1 MKKLALGLL
10 LSFAVSGAAVAADMA
25 PRYTKAPPIV
35 SPATN
40 WSGFYVGAMGG
51 YASSTSSDDVVVGGV
66 NLTPDMKGGFAGGTV
81 GYNWQ
86 TGQFVF
92 GLEADAAW
100 ADISSD
106 VTAFGVS
113 WGSKIEA
120 LGTVRGRV
128 GMAFDTVLLY
138 ATGGYA
144 WADNKF
150 SLGIPAL
157 GISVSDSQFHHGWTV
172 GAGVEWM
179 FAPKW
184 SVKAEYLYLNF
195 GSVDAAGRVD
205 AIATPG
211 LYNQGISTS
220 FDVTAHLARAGVNFR
235 F

>member
-25 PRYTKAPPIV
+25 PRYTKAPPMV

-51 YASSTSSDDVVVGGV
+51 YMSENSSDDIVIPGVVAD
-66 NLTPDMKGGFAGGTV
+66 PRMKGGFGGGTL

-92 GLEADAAW
+92 GLETDAAFG
-100 ADISSD
+100 DIHASA
-106 VTAFGVS
+106 TAFGVTVE
-113 WGSKIEA
+113 SKIRS

-128 GMAFDTVLLY
+128 GMAFDTVLVY

-144 WADNKF
+144 WADNRF
-150 SLGIPAL
+150 SITIPPL
-157 GISVSDSQFHHGWTV
+157 SLSESNFHHGWTV

-184 SVKAEYLYLNF
+184 SVKFEYLYRDF
-195 GSVDAAGRVD
+195 GGETYLAGLL
-205 AIATPG
+205 PG
-211 LYNQGISTS
+211 APG
-220 FDVTAHLARAGVNFR
+220 FDSGNIGFHSGQVGVNYHF
-235 F
+235 

>member
-10 LSFAVSGAAVAADMA
+10 LSFAVSGAAVAADMRMPVKA
-25 PRYTKAPPIV
+25 PPPIV

-40 WSGFYVGAMGG
+40 WSGFYIGAMGG
-51 YASSTSSDDVVVGGV
+51 YASESSSDDVIVGV
-66 NLTPDMKGGFAGGTV
+66 AADPRMKGGFGGGTI

-92 GLEADAAW
+92 GLEADAAF
-100 ADISSD
+100 ASVNASA
-106 VTAFGVS
+106 TAFGVTAES
-113 WGSKIEA
+113 EIQS
-120 LGTVRGRV
+120 LGTVRGRI

-150 SLGIPAL
+150 SITIPPV
-157 GISVSDSQFHHGWTV
+157 SVSESNFHHGWTV

-179 FAPKW
+179 FAPRW
-184 SVKAEYLYLNF
+184 SVKFEYLYRDF
-195 GSVDAAGRVD
+195 SSETYFAGLLP
-205 AIATPG
+205 PG
-211 LYNQGISTS
+211 VSSGNIGFHSGQ
-220 FDVTAHLARAGVNFR
+220 VGVNFH

>member
-10 LSFAVSGAAVAADMA
+10 LSVVVSGAAVAADMA
-25 PRYTKAPPIV
+25 PRYTKAPPPIV

-40 WSGFYVGAMGG
+40 WSGFYIGAMGG
-51 YASSTSSDDVVVGGV
+51 YASENTSDDNIVLPGVVAD
-66 NLTPDMKGGFAGGTV
+66 PRMKGGFGGGTV

-92 GLEADAAW
+92 GLEADAAFG
-100 ADISSD
+100 DIHASA
-106 VTAFGVS
+106 TAFGVTAE
-113 WGSKIEA
+113 SKIRS

-150 SLGIPAL
+150 SITAPPL
-157 GISVSDSQFHHGWTV
+157 SFSESNFHHGWTV

-184 SVKAEYLYLNF
+184 SVKFEYLYRDF
-195 GSVDAAGRVD
+195 GSETYFSGLVPGVAGIDSGSIGFHSGQV
-205 AIATPG
+205 
-211 LYNQGISTS
+211 
-220 FDVTAHLARAGVNFR
+220 GVNFH

>member
-10 LSFAVSGAAVAADMA
+10 LSFAVSGAAVAADMRMPVKA
-25 PRYTKAPPIV
+25 PPPIV

-40 WSGFYVGAMGG
+40 WSGFYIGAMGG
-51 YASSTSSDDVVVGGV
+51 YASENSSDDVIAGVGV
-66 NLTPDMKGGFAGGTV
+66 DPRMKGGFGGGTI

-92 GLEADAAW
+92 GLEADAAF
-100 ADISSD
+100 ASINASA
-106 VTAFGVS
+106 TAFGITAES
-113 WGSKIEA
+113 EIQS
-120 LGTVRGRV
+120 LGTVRGRI

-150 SLGIPAL
+150 SITIPPV
-157 GISVSDSQFHHGWTV
+157 SVSESNFHHGWTV

-179 FAPKW
+179 FAPRW
-184 SVKAEYLYLNF
+184 SVKFEYLYRDF
-195 GSVDAAGRVD
+195 SSETYFAGLLP
-205 AIATPG
+205 PG
-211 LYNQGISTS
+211 VSSGNIGFHSGQ
-220 FDVTAHLARAGVNFR
+220 VGVNFH